1 MQKDLRSFG
10 SFVFF
15 LLFAFLVFNT
25 PALAVELGGLEK
37 TATKANIKGDIVNPT
52 DAVTQIIQWVL
63 SFVGVI
69 FLILMIYG
77 GFVWMT
83 SNGNQESIQKAQ
95 QIIGSAVLGLV
106 IVLSAYAMTIFMGTT
121 FGAKR

>member
-1 MQKDLRSFG
+1 MRKDGRRFSAFIFSLML
-10 SFVFF
+10 V
-15 LLFAFLVFNT
+15 FLVYNT
-25 PALAVELGGLEK
+25 PALAVELGGLEE

-106 IVLSAYAMTIFMGTT
+106 IVLSAYAITVFMGTT
-121 FGAKR
+121 FGARR